1 MKKIFNKYKEFF
13 KDLLVNTFSFAIYIL
28 AQQLLFMPIMGKMLP
43 ERSFANFVIYSSIF
57 SILTNSLGNELGIT
71 NQVVD
76 TKNDDSKY
84 IKILI
89 NISIIIFIISMLGC
103 YILQYSVFDS
113 VMLSIV
119 MVLANCRLYVSGHF
133 RKNKLFKNVL
143 IQNIFYLLGIVIGLI
158 VYQYIKIIFIPSLLA
173 EIISFI
179 YYIKKYN
186 IIKYMN
192 SKEIIDKKIV
202 KNFSSF
208 SFVSFLG
215 NILTYFDKIIIYPI
229 LGSYSVNVYYSTS
242 TMSKVINMIINP
254 IHSVLLSWINKG
266 DKNKIKIM
274 IINSIK
280 VSFIFSIIAFFISIP
295 ITYLAVKL
303 LYNQYIIDA
312 QAIIIPVSCALGFS
326 VGMSIIKSFV
336 MKFLSN
342 KNLVLMYIL
351 YLIVFIVFSILMS
364 KQLGLI
370 GFAYSSVIA
379 KVFIY
384 FEFVIAL
391 CIANNKGEFDE
402 K

>member
-103 YILQYSVFDS
+103 YILQYTIFDS

-192 SKEIIDKKIV
+192 SKEIVDKKIV

-303 LYNQYIIDA
+303 LYNQYIVDA

-351 YLIVFIVFSILMS
+351 YLIVFVVCSILMS